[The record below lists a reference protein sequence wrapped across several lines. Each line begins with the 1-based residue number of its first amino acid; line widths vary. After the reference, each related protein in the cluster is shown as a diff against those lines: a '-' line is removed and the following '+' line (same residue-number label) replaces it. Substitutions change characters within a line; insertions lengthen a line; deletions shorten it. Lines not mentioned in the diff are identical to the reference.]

1 MKIISNFKDYYDYI
15 FPEGGCVYKRMSAVR
30 TVNNPMLKFTG
41 STWQNPA
48 AHRFQI
54 GYYTLTPREKQPF
67 DNNHRYSMK
76 GGMVVVH
83 GKIVHKFLMV
93 NMGGYPAEYRAFH
106 SIESLYEKFMVDG
119 HVMMNHFDRRLADWF
134 KIEESDK
141 YICQQVNDVPLYI
154 SYTND
159 FENVIVNPCLMQL
172 GITNI
177 DPMMLIQEIENF
189 LHEKEEERL
198 NENNPT
204 GDDIVL
210 RNSKGF
216 DNNSFK
222 HRT

>member
-1 MKIISNFKDYYDYI
+1 MKIISNFKDYYDFIY
-15 FPEGGCVYKRMSAVR
+15 PEGGCVYKRMPGVR
-30 TVNNPMLKFTG
+30 TVNNTMLKFTG
-41 STWQNPA
+41 STWPHPA
-48 AHRFQI
+48 NRIQI

-67 DNNHRYSMK
+67 DNHKYSMK
-76 GGMVVVH
+76 GGMVVLH

-93 NMGGYPAEYRAFH
+93 NMGGYPTEYKAFH
-106 SIESLYEKFMVDG
+106 SVESLLEKFKVDG
-119 HVMMNHFDRRLADWF
+119 HVIMNHLDRRLADWF

-141 YICQQVNDVPLYI
+141 YICQKVDDVPLYI

-159 FENVIVNPCLMQL
+159 HENVLVNPCLMQL

-177 DPMMLIQEIENF
+177 NPMMMIQEIENF
-189 LHEKEEERL
+189 LHEKEEARL
-198 NENNPT
+198 NEHNPT
-204 GDDIVL
+204 GDDVVL

>member
-1 MKIISNFKDYYDYI
+1 MKIISNFKDYYDFIY
-15 FPEGGCVYKRMSAVR
+15 PEGGCVYKRMPGVR
-30 TVNNPMLKFTG
+30 TVNNTMLKFTG
-41 STWQNPA
+41 STWQHPA
-48 AHRFQI
+48 NRIQI

-67 DNNHRYSMK
+67 DNHKYSMK
-76 GGMVVVH
+76 GGMVVLH

-93 NMGGYPAEYRAFH
+93 NMGGYPTEYKAFH
-106 SIESLYEKFMVDG
+106 SVESLLEKFKVDG
-119 HVMMNHFDRRLADWF
+119 HVIMNHLDRRLADWF

-141 YICQQVNDVPLYI
+141 YIFQKVDDVPLYI

-159 FENVIVNPCLMQL
+159 HENVLVNPCLMQL

-177 DPMMLIQEIENF
+177 NPMMMIQEIENF
-189 LHEKEEERL
+189 LHEKEEARL
-198 NENNPT
+198 NEHNPT
-204 GDDIVL
+204 GDDVVL